1 MTWKASRYIALAWY
15 LGWRNMVTFL
25 RNLQK
30 NIMHLVSGKSVTT
43 DLDCNNNIKHH
54 IYVTTKAL
62 LLSSQISLIL
72 GLMVC

>member
-1 MTWKASRYIALAWY
+1 
-15 LGWRNMVTFL
+15 
-25 RNLQK
+25 
-30 NIMHLVSGKSVTT
+30 MHLVSGKSVTA

-62 LLSSQISLIL
+62 LLSSQISLII